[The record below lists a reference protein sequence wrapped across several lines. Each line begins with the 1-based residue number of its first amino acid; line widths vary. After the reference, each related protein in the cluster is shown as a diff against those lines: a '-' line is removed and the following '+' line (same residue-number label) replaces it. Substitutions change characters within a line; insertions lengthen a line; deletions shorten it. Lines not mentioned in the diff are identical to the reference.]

1 MSTDTDYDA
10 QPWAGMNRIREV
22 KPQERMKSLDAVPQP
37 EITSNI
43 SDVAKPRKPKRRSL
57 LSRLN
62 AVVTL
67 QVTGLAA
74 IATAFGMWEL
84 PVGVGVGG
92 LAALV
97 LAWDMGS
104 DRGGV

>member
-1 MSTDTDYDA
+1 MSTDTDYDSK
-10 QPWAGMNRIREV
+10 PWAGNGRIREV
-22 KPQERMKSLDAVPQP
+22 KPAAIEPVIGNPANTKAPKV
-37 EITSNI
+37 
-43 SDVAKPRKPKRRSL
+43 KRRSL
-57 LSRLN
+57 LARMN

-67 QVTGLAA
+67 QVAGLAA

-104 DRGGV
+104 DRSGG

>member
-1 MSTDTDYDA
+1 MSISNLPFGSIPVTEF
-10 QPWAGMNRIREV
+10 PK
-22 KPQERMKSLDAVPQP
+22 KPTPIEPVIGNPAN
-37 EITSNI
+37 TA
-43 SDVAKPRKPKRRSL
+43 DVAPKQKRRSL